1 MPTKRT
7 PKLSVWA
14 AAALRPER
22 LRPARH
28 HTLLLSH
35 LTAVGSGA
43 IDRLMVLMPPG
54 SAKST
59 YASVIFPAWWLARH
73 PRHSIIAA
81 SHTTDLA
88 EHFAR
93 RLRTLATDHA
103 ERLGYE
109 ITPSRRAVG
118 DWTTT
123 QGGSY
128 FAAGVRGPITG
139 RRADLVL
146 IDDPVKSHAEA
157 DSATLRDHL
166 WDWYRGDLLTRL
178 RPRGRIVLIMTR
190 WHQDDLGGRV
200 LESPDGWTVL
210 KLPALAEAD
219 DALARPLGAPLWPEW
234 EDAEALARKRAAVG
248 PRVWSAL
255 YQQDPRPDIGAM
267 FRTQRIETT
276 EQAPATDRLVRAWD
290 LAATAA
296 TEGRDPDWTVGI
308 KLGRDP
314 NGRFTVHDV
323 VRFRGNPHEV
333 EQAIRNTAQADG
345 RTVPVGIPQDPGQAG
360 KQQVAWLTTLLAG
373 HRVLSSPET
382 GSKLVR
388 AGAVAGQIEA
398 GNFSVV
404 RAGWNRAL
412 LDELRDF
419 PMGRKDDQVDALSR
433 AFAMLTEVPTPS
445 RRIDLSFIAR

>member
-1 MPTKRT
+1 MPSQR
-7 PKLSVWA
+7 PPPLLGWA

-22 LRPARH
+22 QRPARH
-28 HTLLLSH
+28 HLLLLEK
-35 LTAVGSGA
+35 LTAIANGE

-59 YASVIFPAWWLARH
+59 YGSAIFPAWWLSRH

-81 SHTTDLA
+81 SHTSDLA

-93 RLRTLATDHA
+93 RVRALATEHPG
-103 ERLGYE
+103 RLHYE
-109 ITPSRRAVG
+109 ITPSRRAAG

-123 QGGSY
+123 RGGSY
-128 FAAGVRGPITG
+128 FATGVRGPITG

-146 IDDPVKSHAEA
+146 IDDPVKGHAEA
-157 DSATLRDHL
+157 DSATLRDHI

-178 RPRGRIVLIMTR
+178 KPHGRIVLIMTR

-200 LESPDGWTVL
+200 LETPDGWTVL

-219 DALARPLGAPLWPEW
+219 DPMDRPLGAPLWPEN
-234 EDAEALARKRAAVG
+234 ESEADLARRRISVG
-248 PRVWSAL
+248 PRVWQAS
-255 YQQDPRPDIGAM
+255 YQQDPRPDCGAL
-267 FRTQRIETT
+267 FHIQRIETT
-276 EQAPATDRLVRAWD
+276 ETPPEGRLVRAWD

-296 TEGRDPDWTVGI
+296 TEGRDPDWTVGL
-308 KLGRDP
+308 KLGRDT
-314 NGRFTVHDV
+314 NGRFAVHDV

-333 EQAIRNTAQADG
+333 EQAIRNTAQGDG
-345 RTVPVGIPQDPGQAG
+345 RAVPIGIPQDPGQAG

-382 GSKLVR
+382 GSKILR
-388 AGAVAGQIEA
+388 AGPVAGQVEA
-398 GNFSVV
+398 GNLTLV

-433 AFAMLTEVPTPS
+433 AFGMLNEAPMPS
-445 RRIDLSFIAR
+445 RRLNLPFLAR